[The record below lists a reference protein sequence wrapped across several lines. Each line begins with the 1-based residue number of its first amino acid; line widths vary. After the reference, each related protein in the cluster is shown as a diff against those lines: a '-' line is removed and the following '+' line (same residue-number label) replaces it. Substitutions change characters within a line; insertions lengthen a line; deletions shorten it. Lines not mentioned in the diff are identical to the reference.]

1 MATDTVFEGS
11 VGFNGD
17 LEKDFESARLVK
29 VWESAAVAFGD
40 LGSGASDSIVIAD
53 SDLPTK
59 IIFQGASAKTG
70 ATDFAGEADLAF
82 TVGHEGGDT
91 DAYIAS
97 TNLDATGD
105 ADEIVVVP
113 GAVKGGAYVDDT
125 STIAI
130 LFTATEL
137 DDVTAGSLT
146 VKIYYMDV

>member
-17 LEKDFESARLVK
+17 LEKDGESARMVK
-29 VWESAAVAFGD
+29 VWESAVVSFSD

-53 SDLPTK
+53 DDLPTK
-59 IIFQGASAKTG
+59 IVFYGATAKTG

-82 TVGHEGGDT
+82 EVGHEGGDT

-97 TNLDATGD
+97 TNLNATGD
-105 ADEIVVVP
+105 ADDIVVIA

-125 STIAI
+125 STLAI
-130 LFTATEL
+130 RFTATEL

-146 VKIYYMDV
+146 VKIQYTVP

>member
-11 VGFNGD
+11 VGFDGD
-17 LEKDFESARLVK
+17 LECDRESARLVK
-29 VWESAAVAFGD
+29 VWESAPVLFSD

-53 SDLPTK
+53 DDLPAK
-59 IIFQGASAKTG
+59 IVFFGCTAKTG

-91 DAYIAS
+91 DAYVAS
-97 TNLDATGD
+97 TNLNATGD
-105 ADEIVVVP
+105 ADDIVVIA

-125 STIAI
+125 STLAIA
-130 LFTATEL
+130 FTATEL

-146 VKIYYMDV
+146 VKIQYTVP